1 MKWIPFVRRP
11 TTKVIIAA
19 GICYSRNGHVSKNSP
34 LIFCKA
40 TELDRRVHKGLKWEV
55 HGITNLQLILSRTI
69 HSWVDSLH
77 KHQCL
82 VCAAYGSKFT
92 SILLGRLKFEVIM
105 SSPHYHQLYGDTLWM
120 EASKGKHPLVSEFFV
135 EILQFWKPGL
145 HVHIIIAILESN
157 EPRTCTR
164 PKFKK
169 TKAFESNTA

>member
-1 MKWIPFVRRP
+1 MNSRSSKVHRSLRSVIKITQIRFCVIEKVDGLLMKWIPFMRRP

-19 GICYSRNGHVSKNSP
+19 GICYSRNGHVSMNLP

-105 SSPHYHQLYGDTLWM
+105 TSPHYHQLYGDTL
-120 EASKGKHPLVSEFFV
+120 
-135 EILQFWKPGL
+135 
-145 HVHIIIAILESN
+145 
-157 EPRTCTR
+157 
-164 PKFKK
+164 
-169 TKAFESNTA
+169 